1 MSLSPGAQPHAN
13 VPGGCARPPGE
24 VAAPWDRVL
33 RGDKERGWRRGG
45 GAAERQPVPIG
56 AGSPGGPTGA
66 PVRLLRVR
74 AGRPCVRSGVRP
86 RVQTPWQWHEVWP
99 QAGGCAGAH
108 VRTGGASA
116 RGGYRGTRGSVAT
129 RPAGCRPPHIPV
141 WVAPRRAV
149 TPLFVTRR
157 RSGSPVPGSMAGGG
171 AGRAK
176 RLGTLLSGLLEC
188 GAFCGI
194 IFGWASLVYVLKDLK
209 YFGELC
215 QNSPSP
221 SPSPSPNRTLSG
233 TAPGTPSPSLLVPWP
248 HICSL
253 CILLARCPT
262 ASCPQ
267 CLVPRVP
274 AVFIPTSPLS
284 RCQGTPASA
293 VPRVPAVLVHHIPAR
308 CPPAWCPGCCFSCP
322 RALVPAVLV
331 PTSPCPRVP
340 AALQTAAGRTS
351 SSPSSSPSA
360 PS

>member
-1 MSLSPGAQPHAN
+1 MGG
-13 VPGGCARPPGE
+13 VPGDKGQFGH
-24 VAAPWDRVL
+24 APCGVL
-33 RGDKERGWRRGG
+33 
-45 GAAERQPVPIG
+45 
-56 AGSPGGPTGA
+56 PT
-66 PVRLLRVR
+66 
-74 AGRPCVRSGVRP
+74 
-86 RVQTPWQWHEVWP
+86 
-99 QAGGCAGAH
+99 
-108 VRTGGASA
+108 
-116 RGGYRGTRGSVAT
+116 
-129 RPAGCRPPHIPV
+129 HIPV
-141 WVAPRRAV
+141 GVPPRRAV
-149 TPLFVTRR
+149 TPPFVTHR

-194 IFGWASLVYVLKDLK
+194 IFGWASLVYVLKDLQ

-215 QNSPSP
+215 QTSP

-248 HICSL
+248 HIRSL
-253 CILLARCPT
+253 CILLARCPS

-274 AVFIPTSPLS
+274 AVPIPTSPLS
-284 RCQGTPASA
+284 RCQGTPASP
-293 VPRVPAVLVHHIPAR
+293 VPRVPAVPLPGALGAASPVPMPLSPPCR
-308 CPPAWCPGCCFSCP
+308 CPRP
-322 RALVPAVLV
+322 R
-331 PTSPCPRVP
+331 CPRVP